1 MTEQHETETG
11 TEQPEPEQPEQGTEP
26 EQPEPEQPEPDEG
39 GDGDTFTRDYV
50 TGLRREAAQHRTRA
64 TEAEAARDA
73 LADELWTAR
82 VTATGRLMDPSDLP
96 RPAGTDATPD
106 AVDEAVTALLESKPH
121 LARRRVAGS
130 IGQGEGTAGPDVSLS
145 TLLRQGT

>member
-1 MTEQHETETG
+1 MTEHETEHETG
-11 TEQPEPEQPEQGTEP
+11 TEQPEQPETEQTET
-26 EQPEPEQPEPDEG
+26 EQTETDEG

-73 LADELWTAR
+73 LADELWAAR
-82 VTATGRLMDPSDLP
+82 VTATGRLVDPSDLP
-96 RPAGTDATPD
+96 RPTDTDATPD

-121 LARRRVAGS
+121 LARRRVGGS